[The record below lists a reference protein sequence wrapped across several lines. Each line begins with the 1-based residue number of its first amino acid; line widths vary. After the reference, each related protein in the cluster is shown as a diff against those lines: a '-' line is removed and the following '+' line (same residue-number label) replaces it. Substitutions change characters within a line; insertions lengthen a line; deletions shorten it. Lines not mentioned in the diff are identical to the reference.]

1 MRIKGLLGGDGGNF
15 DCSNLFYLSIHTLD
29 SQQGIQYA
37 KSRVAREILDAWLA
51 KKISFDGKKYDDSE
65 VSLNDQDEAGGLH
78 VGMLQP
84 IRVGLFK
91 ICLQHFWFCLFQ
103 LSLLQAKLLPFLPE
117 RFHGLGCTFDHAII
131 SHKAS
136 IHFDHCVFKQC

>member
-1 MRIKGLLGGDGGNF
+1 MRIKGALGGDGGNF

-65 VSLNDQDEAGGLH
+65 ISLSDQDESEGPCCRNFEANQNAS
-78 VGMLQP
+78 VP
-84 IRVGLFK
+84 RFVSIPA
-91 ICLQHFWFCLFQ
+91 
-103 LSLLQAKLLPFLPE
+103 SLELLCSDL
-117 RFHGLGCTFDHAII
+117 RCCRQWYFHSPPAR
-131 SHKAS
+131 
-136 IHFDHCVFKQC
+136 